1 MDPERGVE
9 AVVVEDS
16 RLGVEAREAGGGGDQ
31 AGQALEV
38 GGERGVVLRGVRLK
52 DSNKALRT
60 PSLKP
65 LYDSPL
71 RT

>member
-1 MDPERGVE
+1 
-9 AVVVEDS
+9 
-16 RLGVEAREAGGGGDQ
+16 
-31 AGQALEV
+31 
-38 GGERGVVLRGVRLK
+38 VVLRGVRLK